1 MKQIFVIRQLN
12 EKYTEMNRSL
22 YNNSIDF
29 EQAFDSVWQEGLWR
43 VMRHCGVLEERVELI
58 EDIYSKSRS
67 ALRVEGELMDWTGR
81 EGSEA
86 EAKERKLE
94 MRKQGKNLEQ
104 RKR

>member
-12 EKYTEMNRSL
+12 EKYMEMNRSL

-58 EDIYSKSRS
+58 EDVYSKSRS
-67 ALRVEGELMDWTGR
+67 ALRVEGELTDWAGLAEKDQRQKQKR
-81 EGSEA
+81 ENY
-86 EAKERKLE
+86 K
-94 MRKQGKNLEQ
+94 
-104 RKR
+104 